1 MLISLTLEELIGLKL
16 ELGARSI
23 NYKMYGLP
31 IWSAIPTIV
40 KEATLK
46 CAVSI
51 TRTKGE
57 AARFLGL
64 NRSHL
69 KQLIKKYEID
79 NYFEEIYLPW
89 MLTDDKMIVEGK
101 YHGAH
106 EFKPEYRGACYTAQ
120 FEGTHPF
127 TISHSLQML
136 QKKIHSQLEK
146 YT

>member
-1 MLISLTLEELIGLKL
+1 MTWNKKEFRGKNIRYSLAKKLREENKSTEEFEIMLNCLSLEEIIGLKL

-69 KQLIKKYEID
+69 KQLIRKYEID
-79 NYFEEIYLPW
+79 NYFEKDN
-89 MLTDDKMIVEGK
+89 T
-101 YHGAH
+101 
-106 EFKPEYRGACYTAQ
+106 
-120 FEGTHPF
+120 
-127 TISHSLQML
+127 
-136 QKKIHSQLEK
+136 
-146 YT
+146 

>member
-1 MLISLTLEELIGLKL
+1 MVSMWKKKKKNYGKNSNYSLSRKLQKDKRITEEFEVMLNSLTLEEVIGLKL

-69 KQLIKKYEID
+69 KQLIRKYEID
-79 NYFEEIYLPW
+79 NYFEEDN
-89 MLTDDKMIVEGK
+89 T
-101 YHGAH
+101 
-106 EFKPEYRGACYTAQ
+106 
-120 FEGTHPF
+120 
-127 TISHSLQML
+127 
-136 QKKIHSQLEK
+136 
-146 YT
+146 